1 MLRIKY
7 FFYFC
12 KIKKKKPKKSSVM
25 NMKKEFFLLQINVQT
40 DYLHLEKV
48 KESLNWCGLSN

>member
-1 MLRIKY
+1 
-7 FFYFC
+7 
-12 KIKKKKPKKSSVM
+12 M
-25 NMKKEFFLLQINVQT
+25 NMKKDFFLLQINVQT

>member
-1 MLRIKY
+1 
-7 FFYFC
+7 
-12 KIKKKKPKKSSVM
+12 M

-48 KESLNWCGLSN
+48 KKSLNWCGLSN